1 MNKKSA
7 LVLLLM
13 CCLAAGAIVNAQV
26 SVSPKP
32 APEPEP
38 SEYLQRNLKTAHSLI
53 NVGNYDRALDLLN
66 ALETTYGRLP
76 EIAAELKNV
85 YYLKKDY
92 ATLKAMIVQAMQ
104 IRPDDFDLTCQLG
117 EIFFLTDSLDQALA
131 VWRKASE
138 LAGVSQKNYLM
149 LAGYYER
156 YGFFDEAIGTFISA
170 RRILGNPLL
179 FQDELTDIYISQRD
193 YAAAAAEYLRGLEN
207 NAPENRQVSR
217 RLISIMTDSD
227 HPDQVEQVVKQALS
241 ENPDNAQLHSIMGD
255 INVIKDSLGAAFE
268 NYKKADSLSDSK
280 GGYLAD
286 FISVCLNAG
295 QYEMAIKAADYYLRG
310 HGFEPRVAL
319 LKAASLAELGA
330 YQPALELLASL
341 ENSARDL
348 NMKFEAVYSAG
359 ELYAFKLGDYQ
370 TAASTFTR
378 IADFR
383 LYANYS
389 YRAKMR
395 LAEVN
400 VILGQYSQARP
411 IIEEI
416 IKGKAGDDLIERAFF
431 LEAEIDF
438 FTHDFEMAKKSFTA
452 LAMRFPL
459 GFYVNDCLDRQAL
472 LSDAEGDTAAYLMAD
487 ADRYFYSGKT
497 DSAIIKMEQARKLKT
512 ARSAEHI
519 LFLLA
524 NYYGAGGRWDQAADA
539 YEQYNSEFSDGLY
552 IDRSIFNLA
561 EIYYEKAD
569 RPEEADLLFQKLVS
583 DFPASPLLEKA
594 RSYLNRLKSS

>member
-1 MNKKSA
+1 LNKKSA